1 MNLAWFSAP
10 ATAEAEN
17 LIENSTTIAA
27 SYVLG
32 DESIAYEEIWVTNQ
46 GDQSGEPTLVDF
58 GFYIEA
64 DDLYYFNN
72 LLTYSSFTE
81 GGKPCGLF
89 IVYGYTDDTGETS
102 YIDSF
107 LTGELSSQDMLKF
120 QVNWTQGVSPLTS
133 IKMSQAFTYDNNSEY
148 NQRANLQTKGGI
160 LNSNGEN
167 KGILRIAVILRLPRI
182 GTEKAGSFA
191 SQIRLNAHALKE
203 IYET

>member
-46 GDQSGEPTLVDF
+46 GDENGESTLVDF
-58 GFYIEA
+58 GFYIEGN
-64 DDLYYFNN
+64 DLTYFNR
-72 LLTYSSFTE
+72 LLNYSSFTE
-81 GGKPCGLF
+81 AGKPCGLF

-107 LTGELSSQDMLKF
+107 LTGELSSEDMLKF
-120 QVNWTQGVSPLTS
+120 QLNWTQGVSPLTS

-148 NQRANLQTKGGI
+148 NQKANLQTKGGI

-167 KGILRIAVILRLPRI
+167 KGVLRIAVILRLPRI
-182 GTEKAGSFA
+182 GTEKALSFV